1 MPSFCVFKYNNIMI
15 AWGWALERLVCSS
28 VVAAAS
34 SVDGGGCEWEKVN
47 LFMEGNYFVESRRV
61 MNGKSIF
68 IVS

>member
-1 MPSFCVFKYNNIMI
+1 MI
-15 AWGWALERLVCSS
+15 AWGWVGERLVCSS
-28 VVAAAS
+28 VVAAS
-34 SVDGGGCEWEKVN
+34 SVGRWMVVAANGKKVN